1 MNLNFNLL
9 REKEMSKVFSLTENL
24 EKGDVIV
31 FTANGSINRND
42 ELIMGSGIAAR
53 VKQRFVTVNGEEISL
68 VFGKLVGHFGNRPF
82 IVPCI
87 DKKTDRRVLVAS
99 LPVKP
104 ETTPRSRVKKEE
116 LLPKYRDDLK
126 REPFIQGWK
135 FRVKPEILRKN
146 LEILVKELNSLVLEG
161 KVLIPL
167 VDCKKSEL
175 DEGEILEIYDE
186 YLSKLRYK
194 AVLFTKEGIVKE
206 YEGGAPLSREE
217 KLLLSLKGA
226 TGSLTI
232 RLKTEEKLPLSLVDG
247 VMTKSSLSSPEYV
260 LDWVVHRYDLLGGEF
275 QGEKGERFVISPEE
289 KPLYQ
294 GLSDKIGRGESLN
307 SILIVKGEKEYY
319 HGVFKVSFYPV
330 ERAKEVGE
338 KLFAIRLA
346 KEYARKEGINFTAES
361 NYFRTAY
368 LESKKFLNMLR
379 LKNSLLKKGID
390 AVVVDVSYSTNE
402 EVFKAIGK
410 GSYFLLKEDKLLPS
424 KDLNQDFDFFLFL
437 NGNRIKGLR
446 KDEFDLR
453 IAPLLEEKREK
464 EQDASPVSL
473 FDK

>member
-1 MNLNFNLL
+1 VNLNFNLL

-135 FRVKPEILRKN
+135 FRVKPEILREN

-275 QGEKGERFVISPEE
+275 QGEKGHPGDHQKGEE
-289 KPLYQ
+289 KGEGSQYPQVVQRRCPSGKTLPGDKRQRGEEKSCGRGGQSGERGLLARIDIEPGQPQPCRSHEKSRGEQQKKRRLRKSISQ
-294 GLSDKIGRGESLN
+294 GDPSAGIGHHPVKDESRCHTETDKIG
-307 SILIVKGEKEYY
+307 K
-319 HGVFKVSFYPV
+319 
-330 ERAKEVGE
+330 
-338 KLFAIRLA
+338 
-346 KEYARKEGINFTAES
+346 
-361 NYFRTAY
+361 
-368 LESKKFLNMLR
+368 
-379 LKNSLLKKGID
+379 
-390 AVVVDVSYSTNE
+390 
-402 EVFKAIGK
+402 
-410 GSYFLLKEDKLLPS
+410 
-424 KDLNQDFDFFLFL
+424 
-437 NGNRIKGLR
+437 
-446 KDEFDLR
+446 
-453 IAPLLEEKREK
+453 
-464 EQDASPVSL
+464 
-473 FDK
+473 